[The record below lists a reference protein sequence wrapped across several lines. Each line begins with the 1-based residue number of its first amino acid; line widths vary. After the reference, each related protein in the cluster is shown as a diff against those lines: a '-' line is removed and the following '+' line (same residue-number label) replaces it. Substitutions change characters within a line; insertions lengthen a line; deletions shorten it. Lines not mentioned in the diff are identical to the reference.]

1 MAVGLVLVFMKS
13 RLVWLIWFTERVAI
27 SAISVTE
34 PGFAVKQPHLFQHV
48 LPHCTTPAARLDLPE
63 MDSRS
68 TNNLVNIWGHE
79 LVFSKTKL
87 IALTKSPVKPHA
99 GTLFLKSGAGHRLE
113 FPLTGM
119 FYKGLCK
126 TS

>member
-1 MAVGLVLVFMKS
+1 MKS

-68 TNNLVNIWGHE
+68 TWLTYVDKVNLVN
-79 LVFSKTKL
+79 LLYLKTNTSPWSAHVITVETKKKL
-87 IALTKSPVKPHA
+87 
-99 GTLFLKSGAGHRLE
+99 
-113 FPLTGM
+113 
-119 FYKGLCK
+119 
-126 TS
+126 